1 MCEVSNTK
9 TYNKAVMVTLCYIA
23 ALAQVTFCIVPVL
36 SKAYVS
42 ITFSLSAVIRQETK
56 FEEVSITSKRFPIK
70 PSLLRNTASVSD

>member
-1 MCEVSNTK
+1 MKFRIPKLITK
-9 TYNKAVMVTLCYIA
+9 RFAT

-56 FEEVSITSKRFPIK
+56 FEEVYITSKRFPIK